1 VQITTSAVVGFFACC
16 NFASLALTMAKEKN
30 PKWNKVDDKKLAEPP
45 LWQNGSCCQ
54 LKDLSKEST
63 HKVIENFY
71 PERNYNP
78 LFRTKAQAYNLGQ
91 SLASA

>member
-1 VQITTSAVVGFFACC
+1 MTRSWLSPHCGKMDHVV
-16 NFASLALTMAKEKN
+16 NS
-30 PKWNKVDDKKLAEPP
+30 
-45 LWQNGSCCQ
+45 
-54 LKDLSKEST
+54 KDLSKEST